1 MRHGEGR
8 YHSMPG
14 QRYTGAERVASAS
27 RRAAFALAIEARP
40 RPCRAFR
47 SFRSSPPTTRP
58 GAPFCTVSE
67 LTAQIKMVLEEGFA
81 EVAVQAEVSNLA
93 RPRSGHIY
101 LSLKDDSAQIRAVLW
116 KSEAQRIVF
125 DLTDGLAVRV
135 WGRLA
140 VYAPRGEYQLVIRRI
155 EPEGIGA
162 LELAF
167 RQTVARLAAEGLFDP
182 ARKRPLPRYP
192 RRIVVVTSPSGAAVR
207 DLLQVIGRRWRAS
220 EILIA
225 PSRVQGAGA
234 AGEVVAA
241 LALANRVAGADLII
255 VARGGGSLEDLWT
268 FNEEAVARAIVG
280 SRLPVVSAIGHE
292 VDVTIADLAA
302 DRRALTPSEAGEIC
316 VPDAEEV
323 RRAIDRLAQRLDHSG
338 RALIQD
344 ARARLDRLADRAE
357 PRDRPRP
364 RRPPPPPRPPR
375 RRARGAQPPG
385 RPRPWL

>member
-1 MRHGEGR
+1 MSSLSLFQFE
-8 YHSMPG
+8 P
-14 QRYTGAERVASAS
+14 TDD
-27 RRAAFALAIEARP
+27 
-40 RPCRAFR
+40 R
-47 SFRSSPPTTRP
+47 S

-93 RPRSGHIY
+93 RPRSGHVY

-125 DLTDGLAVRV
+125 ELTDGLAVRV

-182 ARKRPLPRYP
+182 ARKRPLPRFP

-207 DLLQVIGRRWRAS
+207 DLLQVIGSRWRAS

-268 FNEEAVARAIVG
+268 FNEEVVARAIVG

-292 VDVTIADLAA
+292 IDVTIADLAA

-344 ARARLDRLADRAE
+344 ARARLDRLADRADRAIG
-357 PRDRPRP
+357 RDLDGRRHRLARLAAGLEALAPWP
-364 RRPPPPPRPPR
+364 SSPAAIASPLPPTAPPCSARPPKYGP
-375 RRARGAQPPG
+375 AT
-385 RPRPWL
+385 